1 MAEYDFVKENTT
13 SFRVGPHVDEQSGL
27 SYKDLELDTTL
38 QQEQKQTDGV
48 LRPPKAV
55 DAVLWAQIEVQM
67 ATGIPIPAVK
77 RELIKARRL
86 RVMLFDADAAVSNQ
100 IVASE
105 TFSKTCSYSSHSFM
119 VCERFCGRIGW
130 RRRRIAGGSV
140 A

>member
-27 SYKDLELDTTL
+27 SYKELELDTTL
-38 QQEQKQTDGV
+38 QQADGV

-55 DAVLWAQIEVQM
+55 DAVLWAQIEVQI

-100 IVASE
+100 IVRSE
-105 TFSKTCSYSSHSFM
+105 TLTELVSNSC
-119 VCERFCGRIGW
+119 W
-130 RRRRIAGGSV
+130 R
-140 A
+140 